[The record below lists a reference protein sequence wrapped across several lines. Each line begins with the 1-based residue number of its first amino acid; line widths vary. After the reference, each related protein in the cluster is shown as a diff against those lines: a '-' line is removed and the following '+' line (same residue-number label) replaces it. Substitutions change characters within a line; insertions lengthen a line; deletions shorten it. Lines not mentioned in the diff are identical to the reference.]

1 MAGTCD
7 FGYVHVGAR
16 YYDPAV
22 GRFLQRDPIG
32 LFGGFNVYA
41 YCANNPVSHVDP
53 TGRLSFVDVVKTG
66 GWQAALV
73 GGAANSAKYA
83 LTQLLSSQRISPGVL
98 VAHFIAGALSAA
110 GGYIGAGVGQT
121 TGVLVASAANGIG
134 GLVQGIAQGDSGWHL
149 LTSVLIDIVAGYGL
163 EELEKRVNCW
173 GR

>member
-1 MAGTCD
+1 MPGGSVAGTYD
-7 FGYVHVGAR
+7 FGYVHVWAR

-98 VAHFIAGALSAA
+98 VALHRRGAECGWRLHWCRGRTDNWRAGCQCGEWNRWASPGNCARRLR
-110 GGYIGAGVGQT
+110 
-121 TGVLVASAANGIG
+121 VAPVDFRTNRHRRWVRRRKSWR
-134 GLVQGIAQGDSGWHL
+134 S
-149 LTSVLIDIVAGYGL
+149 
-163 EELEKRVNCW
+163 E
-173 GR
+173 